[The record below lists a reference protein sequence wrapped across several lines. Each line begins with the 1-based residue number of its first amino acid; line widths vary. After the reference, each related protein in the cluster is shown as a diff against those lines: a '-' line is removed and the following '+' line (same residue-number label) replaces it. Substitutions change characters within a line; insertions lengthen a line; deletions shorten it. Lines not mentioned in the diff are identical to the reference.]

1 MRRVNRQIYTLI
13 GTLIVA
19 GLSALEAAQAQV
31 IPDGT
36 VPTQVSGERNI
47 SISKGQQVGSNL
59 FHSFEQFDIP
69 ANGSVFFDGPT
80 GVQNIITR
88 VTGTS
93 ASQIDGSIRAN
104 GSANLFLL
112 NPNGVTFGPNA
123 SLNISGSF
131 LASSATSLRFA
142 DGTQFSTQSPPPGAL
157 LTMSAPVG
165 LQFGAAPGALVNQS
179 QFKIPVQDNLPTS
192 PAAAVQTV
200 QTRTVGLQVNQGQTL
215 VLIGGDVV
223 LEGGLITASGGQ
235 ISLGSVVGN
244 SRVGLQPSPQGWVVD
259 YTPAIA
265 FADIRLSNLAIV
277 DASGTRGG
285 RIQAQGRDILLT
297 GGSKLLSNTTG
308 DRSGGRVD
316 INASE
321 SVQVLGTTDIPGVF
335 EPFEASV
342 GILVPIRSG
351 ISTNT
356 FGAGKAGDIQI
367 QTQALILRDGAQ
379 VTAAAAGATGQG
391 GNLTIRASESVEISG
406 TSIFP
411 EGQEN
416 NGPFS
421 ATGFGIDAP
430 GFGNDYFL
438 ELNTVSAL
446 GTVSAGVGASGNLR
460 VETGRLVIQDGG
472 LISTSSFGP
481 GAAGALTVNAS
492 ESILLRGTSAS
503 GVIGSGLFAP
513 TITTG
518 PAGDLSVKTGQL
530 TIQGGANIAT
540 NTLGSG
546 QGGTI
551 DIIASEFVKLEGTSE
566 NGTFKSGLSSQS
578 FGVGNAGSVRVV
590 TGQLAIDEG
599 AGIALGSVNTAE
611 GGNIEV
617 QAQAATLDNGAFI
630 LANTESGRGGNI
642 QLNIADQLLLQ
653 RGSRASATA
662 GEDLTNGNGGNINIS
677 AALLVALSES
687 RITAEAFS
695 GRGGNIKILT
705 TGGLFQS
712 PDSVIS
718 ASSALNDDGTVLINN
733 PDVDPSDGTLVLPE
747 TIAITPKLAQGCR
760 PGGVVGP
767 GQFVRTGRGG
777 LPPRPTDLQSTA
789 AIWQD
794 LRPPGAL
801 MPVGSA
807 KDAVKV
813 PPAHE
818 LSIVE
823 AKGWVKTAQG
833 MILVAPKQEAEIA
846 LIFDP
851 ATC

>member
-1 MRRVNRQIYTLI
+1 MGSLAVT
-13 GTLIVA
+13 GW
-19 GLSALEAAQAQV
+19 SALGVAQAQV

-36 VPTQVSGERNI
+36 VPTQVTPSGGRNV
-47 SISKGQQVGSNL
+47 SISNGQQVGGNL
-59 FHSFEQFDIP
+59 FHSFEQFDIL
-69 ANGSVFFDGPT
+69 ANGSVFFDSPT

-88 VTGTS
+88 VTGSS
-93 ASQIDGSIRAN
+93 ATRIDGSIGVH

-123 SLNISGSF
+123 SLNIGGSF
-131 LASSATSLRFA
+131 IASSATSLRFA
-142 DGTQFSTQSPPPGAL
+142 DGTQFRTQSPAPGAL
-157 LTMSAPVG
+157 LTMSVPVG

-179 QFKIPVQDNLPTS
+179 QFKVPVQGNLPTS
-192 PAAAVQTV
+192 PDAATQPV
-200 QTRTVGLQVNQGQTL
+200 RTVGLQVNQGQTL
-215 VLIGGDVV
+215 ALLGGEVV
-223 LEGGLITASGGQ
+223 LDGGLITAPGGQ
-235 ISLGSVVGN
+235 ISLGSVAAN
-244 SRVGLQPSPQGWVVD
+244 SDVGLQPSPQGWMVD
-259 YTPAIA
+259 YAPLTA

-277 DASGTRGG
+277 DASGDRGG
-285 RIQAQGRDILLT
+285 RIQAQGRNILLT
-297 GGSKLLSNTTG
+297 GGSKFLSNTTG
-308 DRSGGRVD
+308 DQPGGRVD
-316 INASE
+316 IDASE
-321 SVQVLGTTDIPGVF
+321 SVQVLGTTDSPGVF

-356 FGAGKAGDIQI
+356 FGAGKAGNIQI
-367 QTQALILRDGAQ
+367 QTKALTLRDGAQ
-379 VTAAAAGATGQG
+379 VTAASASATGQG

-421 ATGFGIDAP
+421 ATGLGIDAP
-430 GFGNDYFL
+430 GFGNDFFL

-446 GTVSAGVGASGNLR
+446 GTVSAGAGASGNLR
-460 VETGRLVIQDGG
+460 VETGRLVVQDGG

-503 GVIGSGLFAP
+503 GAIASGLFAP

-518 PAGDLSVKTGQL
+518 PAGDLSINTRQL

-551 DIIASEFVKLEGTSE
+551 DIVASEFVTLEGTSA
-566 NGTFKSGLSSQS
+566 NGAFKSGLFSQS

-590 TGQLAIDEG
+590 TDQLAIDEG
-599 AGIALGSVNTAE
+599 AGIALGSVNQAK
-611 GGNIEV
+611 GGNIDV

-630 LANTESGRGGNI
+630 SANTESGQGGNI
-642 QLNIADQLLLQ
+642 QLNIADQLRLQ
-653 RGSRASATA
+653 RGSRTSATA
-662 GEDLTNGNGGNINIS
+662 GADLTNGDGGNVNIS
-677 AALLVALSES
+677 AALLVALGES
-687 RITAEAFS
+687 SITAEAFS

-747 TIAITPKLAQGCR
+747 TITVTPKLAQGCR
-760 PGGVVGP
+760 PGQVIGP

-777 LPPRPTDLQSTA
+777 LPPRPTEVQSTA

-801 MPVGSA
+801 MPRSA
-807 KDAVKV
+807 KAVKV
-813 PPAHE
+813 PPAV
-818 LSIVE
+818 SPAIVE
-823 AKGWVKTAQG
+823 AKGWVNTVQG
-833 MILVAPKQEAEIA
+833 TMLVAPEQGSEIA
-846 LIFDP
+846 LISDP